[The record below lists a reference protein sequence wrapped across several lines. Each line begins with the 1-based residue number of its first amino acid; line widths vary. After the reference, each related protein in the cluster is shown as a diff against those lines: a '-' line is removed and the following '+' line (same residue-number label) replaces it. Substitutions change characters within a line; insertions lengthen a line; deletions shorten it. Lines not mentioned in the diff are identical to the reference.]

1 MIKYL
6 ANKTDKNFYKESIK
20 KLFFKEY
27 NKDLTDEIWN
37 FLNGYNNKSIMVV
50 YLDGINVVGM
60 ANLIHNYHTF
70 NQKSFEYFLFTTSIV
85 SQEFRRKG
93 IYTLIMLEI
102 RKHLESSNSEFI
114 LAYPNELALPIITS
128 PLYRFKIVS
137 NFSLRVLN
145 DISDIKSCDIRNF
158 AKLSKSF
165 IKWRFSKYNYYLL
178 NHLGKILLCKDFN
191 DQIDVI
197 ELFNESD
204 FDFELFSMP
213 LKITPH
219 DASFI
224 LPSFRLRD
232 PSKGE
237 SIHEQKI
244 VLCPRNNS
252 KKFKSDLD
260 FSNLG
265 WDIM

>member
-1 MIKYL
+1 
-6 ANKTDKNFYKESIK
+6 
-20 KLFFKEY
+20 LFLKEY
-27 NKDLTDEIWN
+27 HKDLTDETWD
-37 FLNGYNNKSIMVV
+37 FLYGFTNKSLMIV
-50 YLDGINVVGM
+50 YLDGNDVVGM
-60 ANLIHNYHTF
+60 ANLIHNYHAF
-70 NQKSFEYFLFTTSIV
+70 NQKSFEYFIFTTSIV

-114 LAYPNELALPIITS
+114 LAYPNDLALPIITS
-128 PLYRFKIVS
+128 PFYRFKIVS

-145 DISDIKSCDIRNF
+145 DLNGINSCDIRNF
-158 AKLSKSF
+158 TKLSKSY

-178 NHLGKILLCKDFN
+178 NHLGKILICKDFN
-191 DQIDVI
+191 DEIDVI

-213 LKITPH
+213 LKTTPK
-219 DASFI
+219 DSNFI
-224 LPSFRLRD
+224 LPSFRLID

-244 VLCPRNNS
+244 VLCSRKNS
-252 KKFKSDLD
+252 KIFECDFD
-260 FSNLG
+260 FSNLC